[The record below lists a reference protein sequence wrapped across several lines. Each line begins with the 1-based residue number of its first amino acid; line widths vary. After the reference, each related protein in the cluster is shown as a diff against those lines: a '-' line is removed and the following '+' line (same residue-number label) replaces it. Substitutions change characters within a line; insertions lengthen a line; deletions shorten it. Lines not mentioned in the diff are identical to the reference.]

1 MVKLRDL
8 AEANK
13 KDGDVLLS
21 NTPQKLTTEIKEKV
35 FKNKLPVDVVDDSQM
50 VTTTQFATCPEC
62 KKKTGCDCNCT
73 KRIIV
78 DYK

>member
-13 KDGDVLLS
+13 KEGDILLP

-35 FKNKLPVDVVDDSQM
+35 FNNKLPVDVVDDS
-50 VTTTQFATCPEC
+50 
-62 KKKTGCDCNCT
+62 
-73 KRIIV
+73 
-78 DYK
+78 

>member
-13 KDGDVLLS
+13 KEGDILLS

-35 FKNKLPVDVVDDSQM
+35 FKNKLPIDVVDDSQNGNNNANSQM
-50 VTTTQFATCPEC
+50 P
-62 KKKTGCDCNCT
+62 
-73 KRIIV
+73 RM
-78 DYK
+78 

>member
-21 NTPQKLTTEIKEKV
+21 NTTNPMTAEIKEKV
-35 FKNKLPVDVVDDSQM
+35 FKGKLPV
-50 VTTTQFATCPEC
+50 E
-62 KKKTGCDCNCT
+62 
-73 KRIIV
+73 
-78 DYK
+78 

>member
-35 FKNKLPVDVVDDSQM
+35 FKNSLPIDVVDDS
-50 VTTTQFATCPEC
+50 
-62 KKKTGCDCNCT
+62 
-73 KRIIV
+73 
-78 DYK
+78 